1 MAIVAFHIGVGS
13 GVVCS
18 TLIGN
23 ARASVRGTDDKRC
36 SHALFLYSLSISIL
50 TTCPAQGT
58 PGVNVD
64 ILTIKNNCSMRNV
77 YNLSIRAWLLSL
89 LCLLVGG
96 RAVANEPQFPKTT
109 DDNITVNEVTLVP
122 GSADTYQVEISLV
135 GSQIYTA
142 YQMDI
147 LFPPGVDVVVDE
159 DGPYVDLWD
168 GDGCIYPY
176 VRRKLVHSL
185 SSSYGVISNKLLR
198 ISCSDDM
205 NRVLTAT
212 SGKLLYFLVKVSPY
226 LKPGDVILK
235 VTNLDFITKENAQK
249 YHCKDQTLTL
259 HATAESTA
267 TLSVSGSSHYGTC
280 VLPFAVPTLPDGV
293 KAYSAKGL
301 DSTGQLVVLS
311 EVTQLAAYT
320 PYILYS
326 ASGYTGTLKGAVD
339 ASQYGEVVSDGL
351 LRGAI
356 APQKRK
362 DGYVLQDFGKGEG
375 AKFYAMDGVEFL
387 IPEGKCWLEMP
398 AAQASAP
405 QYGIQIGTTTGIT
418 APATAATAHG
428 KIYTLDGKEVKTMQ
442 PGGIYVVNGK
452 KVLKIK

>member
-1 MAIVAFHIGVGS
+1 
-13 GVVCS
+13 
-18 TLIGN
+18 
-23 ARASVRGTDDKRC
+23 
-36 SHALFLYSLSISIL
+36 
-50 TTCPAQGT
+50 
-58 PGVNVD
+58 
-64 ILTIKNNCSMRNV
+64 MRNV

-96 RAVANEPQFPKTT
+96 RAVANEPQLPKPTN
-109 DDNITVNEVTLVP
+109 DHITVNDVTLVP
-122 GSADTYQVEISLV
+122 GSTDTYQVEISLV

-168 GDGCIYPY
+168 GDGCIYPH
-176 VRRKLVHSL
+176 VRKKLVHSL
-185 SSSYGVISNKLLR
+185 SSSYGVISSKRLR

-212 SGKLLYFLVKVSPY
+212 SGKLLYFLVKASPY
-226 LKPGDVILK
+226 LKPGDVVLK
-235 VTNLDFITKENAQK
+235 VNNLDFITKENAQK

-259 HATAESTA
+259 HAKAESTA

-280 VLPFAVPTLPDGV
+280 VLPFAVSPLPDGV

-301 DSTGQLVVLS
+301 DDTGQLVVLD
-311 EVTQLAAYT
+311 EVTQLAAYK

-326 ASGYTGTLKGAVD
+326 ESGYTGSLSGTVD
-339 ASQYGEVVSDGL
+339 ANKYGEVVRDGL

-356 APQKRK
+356 ASQKCK
-362 DGYVLQDFGKGEG
+362 DGYVLQDFGEG

-405 QYGIQIGTTTGIT
+405 QYGIQIGTTTAIT
-418 APATAATAHG
+418 APTTAASAHG

>member
-1 MAIVAFHIGVGS
+1 
-13 GVVCS
+13 
-18 TLIGN
+18 
-23 ARASVRGTDDKRC
+23 
-36 SHALFLYSLSISIL
+36 
-50 TTCPAQGT
+50 
-58 PGVNVD
+58 
-64 ILTIKNNCSMRNV
+64 MRNV

-96 RAVANEPQFPKTT
+96 RAVANEPQLPKPTN
-109 DDNITVNEVTLVP
+109 DYITVNDVTLVP

-147 LFPPGVDVVVDE
+147 LFPPGVDVVMAGKKPSLYTWKKE
-159 DGPYVDLWD
+159 
-168 GDGCIYPY
+168 GCIYPKY
-176 VRRKLVHSL
+176 ETDEGYEYSHKVT
-185 SSSYGVISNKLLR
+185 SSYNVVSDKLLR
-198 ISCSDDM
+198 IACFAVDND
-205 NRVLTAT
+205 VLTAK
-212 SGKLLYFLVKVSPY
+212 SGKLLYFKVKVSPY
-226 LKPGDVILK
+226 LKPGDVVLK

-301 DSTGQLVVLS
+301 DDTGKLVALS
-311 EVTQLAAYT
+311 EVKQLVAYT

-326 ASGYTGTLKGAVD
+326 ASGYSGSLKGTVD
-339 ASQYGEVVSDGL
+339 ANKYGEVVSDGL

-356 APQKRK
+356 APQKCT
-362 DGYVLQDFGKGEG
+362 DGYVLQDLGEG

-398 AAQASAP
+398 TAQASAP
-405 QYGIQIGTTTGIT
+405 QYGIQIGATTAIT
-418 APATAATAHG
+418 APTTSASAHG
-428 KIYTLDGKEVKTMQ
+428 KIYTLDGKRVKTMQ

>member
-1 MAIVAFHIGVGS
+1 
-13 GVVCS
+13 
-18 TLIGN
+18 
-23 ARASVRGTDDKRC
+23 
-36 SHALFLYSLSISIL
+36 
-50 TTCPAQGT
+50 
-58 PGVNVD
+58 
-64 ILTIKNNCSMRNV
+64 MRNV

-96 RAVANEPQFPKTT
+96 RAVANEPQFPKPT
-109 DDNITVNEVTLVP
+109 DDNITVNDVTLVP
-122 GSADTYQVEISLV
+122 GSTDTYQVEISLV

-176 VRRKLVHSL
+176 VRKKIVHSL
-185 SSSYGVISNKLLR
+185 SSSYGVVSNKRLR
-198 ISCSDDM
+198 ISCRDDM

-212 SGKLLYFLVKVSPY
+212 SGKLLYFKVKVSPY
-226 LKPGDVILK
+226 LKPGDVVLK

-259 HATAESTA
+259 YAKAESTA

-301 DSTGQLVVLS
+301 DDTGQLVVLN
-311 EVTQLAAYT
+311 EVTQLTAYT

-326 ASGYTGTLKGAVD
+326 ASGYTGSLSGTVD
-339 ASQYGEVVSDGL
+339 ADKYGEVVSDGL

-356 APQKRK
+356 APQKRT
-362 DGYVLQDFGKGEG
+362 DGYVLQDLGEG

-387 IPEGKCWLEMP
+387 IPEGKCWIEMP

-405 QYGIQIGTTTGIT
+405 QYGIQIGATTGIT
-418 APATAATAHG
+418 APTTAANAHG
-428 KIYTLDGKEVKTMQ
+428 RIYTLDGKQVKTMQ

>member
-1 MAIVAFHIGVGS
+1 
-13 GVVCS
+13 
-18 TLIGN
+18 
-23 ARASVRGTDDKRC
+23 
-36 SHALFLYSLSISIL
+36 
-50 TTCPAQGT
+50 
-58 PGVNVD
+58 
-64 ILTIKNNCSMRNV
+64 MRNV

-96 RAVANEPQFPKTT
+96 RAVANEPQFPKPT
-109 DDNITVNEVTLVP
+109 DDNITVNDVTLVP
-122 GSADTYQVEISLV
+122 GSTDTYQVEISLV

-176 VRRKLVHSL
+176 VRKKLVHSL
-185 SSSYGVISNKLLR
+185 SSSYGVISSKLLR
-198 ISCSDDM
+198 ISCRGDM
-205 NRVLTAT
+205 NKELTAIK
-212 SGKLLYFLVKVSPY
+212 GKLLYFLVKVSPY
-226 LKPGDVILK
+226 LKPGDVVLK

-280 VLPFAVPTLPDGV
+280 VLPFAVSSLPADV

-301 DSTGQLVVLS
+301 DDKGQLVVLS
-311 EVTQLAAYT
+311 EVKQLVAYT

-326 ASGYTGTLKGAVD
+326 ASGYTGSLKGTVD
-339 ASQYGEVVSDGL
+339 ANKYGEVVSDGL

-362 DGYVLQDFGKGEG
+362 DGYVLQDLGEG

-405 QYGIQIGTTTGIT
+405 QYGIQIGTTTAIT
-418 APATAATAHG
+418 APTTSATAHG

>member
-1 MAIVAFHIGVGS
+1 
-13 GVVCS
+13 
-18 TLIGN
+18 
-23 ARASVRGTDDKRC
+23 
-36 SHALFLYSLSISIL
+36 
-50 TTCPAQGT
+50 
-58 PGVNVD
+58 
-64 ILTIKNNCSMRNV
+64 MRNV
-77 YNLSIRAWLLSL
+77 YNLSLRAWLLSL

-96 RAVANEPQFPKTT
+96 SAAANEPQLPKPTN
-109 DDNITVNEVTLVP
+109 DYITVNDVTLVP
-122 GSADTYQVEISLV
+122 GSTDTYQVEISLV

-176 VRRKLVHSL
+176 VRKKLVHSL
-185 SSSYGVISNKLLR
+185 SSSYGVVSNKLLR

-212 SGKLLYFLVKVSPY
+212 SGKLLYFLVKASPY
-226 LKPGDVILK
+226 LKPGDVVLN
-235 VTNLDFITKENAQK
+235 VTNLDFTTKENSQK
-249 YHCKDQTLTL
+249 YSCKDQTLTL

-280 VLPFAVPTLPDGV
+280 VLPFAVSPLPDGV

-301 DSTGQLVVLS
+301 DDTGQLVVLS

-326 ASGYTGTLKGAVD
+326 ASGYSGSLKGTVD
-339 ASQYGEVVSDGL
+339 ANKYGEVVSDGL

-356 APQKRK
+356 APQKK
-362 DGYVLQDFGKGEG
+362 SAGYVLQDLGEG

-405 QYGIQIGTTTGIT
+405 QYGIQIGATTAIT
-418 APATAATAHG
+418 APTTSATAHG
-428 KIYTLDGKEVKTMQ
+428 KIYTLDGKQVKTMQ

>member
-1 MAIVAFHIGVGS
+1 
-13 GVVCS
+13 
-18 TLIGN
+18 
-23 ARASVRGTDDKRC
+23 
-36 SHALFLYSLSISIL
+36 
-50 TTCPAQGT
+50 
-58 PGVNVD
+58 
-64 ILTIKNNCSMRNV
+64 MRNV

-96 RAVANEPQFPKTT
+96 RAVANEPQLPKPT
-109 DDNITVNEVTLVP
+109 DDNITVNDVTLVP

-176 VRRKLVHSL
+176 VRKKLVHSL
-185 SSSYGVISNKLLR
+185 SSSYGVISSKLLR
-198 ISCSDDM
+198 ISCRGDM
-205 NRVLTAT
+205 NKELTAIK
-212 SGKLLYFLVKVSPY
+212 GKLLYFKVKVSPY
-226 LKPGDVILK
+226 LKPGDVVLK

-280 VLPFAVPTLPDGV
+280 VLPFAVTSLPDGV

-301 DSTGQLVVLS
+301 DDMGQLVVLD

-326 ASGYTGTLKGAVD
+326 TSGYSGSLSGTVD
-339 ASQYGEVVSDGL
+339 ANKYGEVVSDGL

-362 DGYVLQDFGKGEG
+362 DGYVLQDLGEG

-418 APATAATAHG
+418 APTTSATAHG

>member
-1 MAIVAFHIGVGS
+1 
-13 GVVCS
+13 
-18 TLIGN
+18 
-23 ARASVRGTDDKRC
+23 
-36 SHALFLYSLSISIL
+36 
-50 TTCPAQGT
+50 
-58 PGVNVD
+58 
-64 ILTIKNNCSMRNV
+64 MRNV

-96 RAVANEPQFPKTT
+96 RAVALEPQYPKPT
-109 DDNITVNEVTLVP
+109 DDHITVNEVTLVP
-122 GSADTYQVEISLV
+122 GSTDTYQVEISLV

-142 YQMDI
+142 YQVDI

-176 VRRKLVHSL
+176 VRKKLVHSL
-185 SSSYGVISNKLLR
+185 SSSYGVISSKLLR
-198 ISCSDDM
+198 ISCRGDM
-205 NRVLTAT
+205 NKELTAIK
-212 SGKLLYFLVKVSPY
+212 GKLLYFLVKVSPY
-226 LKPGDVILK
+226 LKPGDVVLK

-301 DSTGQLVVLS
+301 DDTGQLVVLS

-326 ASGYTGTLKGAVD
+326 TSGYSGSLSGTVD
-339 ASQYGEVVSDGL
+339 ANKYGEVVSDGL

-356 APQKRK
+356 APQKK
-362 DGYVLQDFGKGEG
+362 SAGYVLQDLGEG
-375 AKFYAMDGVEFL
+375 ARFYAMDGVEFL

-418 APATAATAHG
+418 APTTSAPTHG
-428 KIYTLDGKEVKTMQ
+428 RIYTLDGKEVKTMQ

>member
-1 MAIVAFHIGVGS
+1 
-13 GVVCS
+13 
-18 TLIGN
+18 
-23 ARASVRGTDDKRC
+23 
-36 SHALFLYSLSISIL
+36 
-50 TTCPAQGT
+50 
-58 PGVNVD
+58 
-64 ILTIKNNCSMRNV
+64 MRNV

-96 RAVANEPQFPKTT
+96 RAVANEPQFPKPT
-109 DDNITVNEVTLVP
+109 DDNITVNDVTLVP
-122 GSADTYQVEISLV
+122 GSTDTYQVEISLV

-176 VRRKLVHSL
+176 VRKKLVHSL
-185 SSSYGVISNKLLR
+185 SSSYGVISDKLLR

-212 SGKLLYFLVKVSPY
+212 SGKLLYFLVKASPY
-226 LKPGDVILK
+226 LKPGDVVLK

-249 YHCKDQTLTL
+249 YHCNDQTLTL
-259 HATAESTA
+259 HAKAESTA

-280 VLPFAVPTLPDGV
+280 VLPFAVSPLPDGV

-301 DSTGQLVVLS
+301 DDTGKLVVLN

-326 ASGYTGTLKGAVD
+326 ATGYTGSLKGTVD

-351 LRGAI
+351 LHGAI
-356 APQKRK
+356 APQKCK
-362 DGYVLQDFGKGEG
+362 DGYVLQDLGEG

-398 AAQASAP
+398 TAQASAP
-405 QYGIQIGTTTGIT
+405 QYGIQIGTTTAIT
-418 APATAATAHG
+418 APTTSVSAHG

-442 PGGIYVVNGK
+442 PGSIYVVNGK

>member
-1 MAIVAFHIGVGS
+1 
-13 GVVCS
+13 
-18 TLIGN
+18 
-23 ARASVRGTDDKRC
+23 
-36 SHALFLYSLSISIL
+36 
-50 TTCPAQGT
+50 
-58 PGVNVD
+58 
-64 ILTIKNNCSMRNV
+64 MRNV

-96 RAVANEPQFPKTT
+96 RAVANEPTN
-109 DDNITVNEVTLVP
+109 DYITVNDVTLVP
-122 GSADTYQVEISLV
+122 GSTDTYQVEISLEGV
-135 GSQIYTA
+135 DSQIYTA

-147 LFPPGVDVVVDE
+147 LFPPGVDVVVGE
-159 DGPYVDLWD
+159 YGPYVRLWK
-168 GDGCIYPY
+168 GDGCIYPKRWDEFFHH
-176 VRRKLVHSL
+176 VET
-185 SSSYGVISNKLLR
+185 SYGVVSNKLLR
-198 ISCSDDM
+198 ISCRGDM
-205 NRVLTAT
+205 NMELTAT
-212 SGKLLYFLVKVSPY
+212 SGKLLYFLVKASPY
-226 LKPGDVILK
+226 LKPGDVVLK
-235 VTNLDFITKENAQK
+235 VTNFDLITKENAQK

-267 TLSVSGSSHYGTC
+267 TLSVNGSSHYGTC
-280 VLPFAVPTLPDGV
+280 VLPFAVSSLPADV

-301 DSTGQLVVLS
+301 DDTGQLVVLD
-311 EVTQLAAYT
+311 EVMQLAAYT

-326 ASGYTGTLKGAVD
+326 ASGYTGPLSGTVD
-339 ASQYGEVVSDGL
+339 ANKYGEVVSDGL

-356 APQKRK
+356 ASQKCK
-362 DGYVLQDFGKGEG
+362 DGYVLQDLGEG

-405 QYGIQIGTTTGIT
+405 QYGIQIGATTGIT
-418 APATAATAHG
+418 APTTSATAHG

>member
-1 MAIVAFHIGVGS
+1 
-13 GVVCS
+13 
-18 TLIGN
+18 
-23 ARASVRGTDDKRC
+23 
-36 SHALFLYSLSISIL
+36 
-50 TTCPAQGT
+50 
-58 PGVNVD
+58 
-64 ILTIKNNCSMRNV
+64 MRNV

-89 LCLLVGG
+89 LCLLVEG
-96 RAVANEPQFPKTT
+96 RAVANEPTN
-109 DDNITVNEVTLVP
+109 DHITVNDVTLVP
-122 GSADTYQVEISLV
+122 GSTDTYQVEISLV

-176 VRRKLVHSL
+176 VRKKLVHSL
-185 SSSYGVISNKLLR
+185 SSSYGVVSNKRLR

-205 NRVLTAT
+205 NRVLTST
-212 SGKLLYFLVKVSPY
+212 SGKLLYFLVKASPY
-226 LKPGDVILK
+226 LKPGDVVLK
-235 VTNLDFITKENAQK
+235 VNNLDFITKENAQK

-259 HATAESTA
+259 HATAESTVN
-267 TLSVSGSSHYGTC
+267 LSVSGSSHYGTC

-301 DSTGQLVVLS
+301 DDTGKLVVLR

-326 ASGYTGTLKGAVD
+326 TSGYTGPLKGTVD
-339 ASQYGEVVSDGL
+339 ANKYGEVVSDGL

-356 APQKRK
+356 APQKCT
-362 DGYVLQDFGKGEG
+362 DGYVLQDLGEG

-387 IPEGKCWLEMP
+387 IPEGKCWLEVP

-418 APATAATAHG
+418 APTTSATAHG
-428 KIYTLDGKEVKTMQ
+428 KIYTLDGKKVKTMQ

>member
-1 MAIVAFHIGVGS
+1 
-13 GVVCS
+13 
-18 TLIGN
+18 
-23 ARASVRGTDDKRC
+23 
-36 SHALFLYSLSISIL
+36 
-50 TTCPAQGT
+50 
-58 PGVNVD
+58 
-64 ILTIKNNCSMRNV
+64 MRNV

-96 RAVANEPQFPKTT
+96 RAVANEPQLPKPTN
-109 DDNITVNEVTLVP
+109 DYITVNKVTLVP
-122 GSADTYQVEISLV
+122 GSTDTYQVEISLV
-135 GSQIYTA
+135 GVDSQIYTA

-176 VRRKLVHSL
+176 VRKKLVHSL
-185 SSSYGVISNKLLR
+185 SSSYGVVSNKLLR

-212 SGKLLYFLVKVSPY
+212 SGKLLYFLVKASPY
-226 LKPGDVILK
+226 LKPGDVVLK
-235 VTNLDFITKENAQK
+235 VNNLDFITKENAQK

-259 HATAESTA
+259 HAKAESTVN
-267 TLSVSGSSHYGTC
+267 LSVSGSSHYGTC
-280 VLPFAVPTLPDGV
+280 VLPFAVSPLPAGV
-293 KAYSAKGL
+293 KAYSAKGF
-301 DSTGQLVVLS
+301 DDTGQLVVLD

-326 ASGYTGTLKGAVD
+326 ASGYSGPLSGAVD
-339 ASQYGEVVSDGL
+339 ANKYGEVVSDGL

-362 DGYVLQDFGKGEG
+362 DGYVLQDFGEG

-387 IPEGKCWLEMP
+387 IPEGKCWLEMS

-405 QYGIQIGTTTGIT
+405 QYGIQIGTTTAIT
-418 APATAATAHG
+418 TPTTSASAHG
-428 KIYTLDGKEVKTMQ
+428 KIYTLDGKRVKTMQ
-442 PGGIYVVNGK
+442 PGSIYVVNGK

>member
-1 MAIVAFHIGVGS
+1 
-13 GVVCS
+13 
-18 TLIGN
+18 
-23 ARASVRGTDDKRC
+23 
-36 SHALFLYSLSISIL
+36 
-50 TTCPAQGT
+50 
-58 PGVNVD
+58 
-64 ILTIKNNCSMRNV
+64 MRNV

-96 RAVANEPQFPKTT
+96 RAVANEPT
-109 DDNITVNEVTLVP
+109 DDHITVNEVTLVP

-159 DGPYVDLWD
+159 YGPYVVLWD
-168 GDGCIYPY
+168 GDRCIYPKG
-176 VRRKLVHSL
+176 RDGKLVHSL
-185 SSSYGVISNKLLR
+185 SSSYGVVSNKRLR
-198 ISCSDDM
+198 ISCRDDM

-226 LKPGDVILK
+226 LKPGDVVLK

-259 HATAESTA
+259 HAKAESTA

-280 VLPFAVPTLPDGV
+280 VLPFAVPTLPTDV

-301 DSTGQLVVLS
+301 DDTGQLVVLD
-311 EVTQLAAYT
+311 EVKQLAAYT

-326 ASGYTGTLKGAVD
+326 TSGYSGSLSGTVD
-339 ASQYGEVVSDGL
+339 ANKYGEVVSDGL

-356 APQKRK
+356 APQKCK
-362 DGYVLQDFGKGEG
+362 DGYVLQDLGEG

-405 QYGIQIGTTTGIT
+405 QYGIQIGTTTAIT
-418 APATAATAHG
+418 APTTSASAHG
-428 KIYTLDGKEVKTMQ
+428 KIYTLDGKQVKTMQ

-452 KVLKIK
+452 KVLKII

>member
-1 MAIVAFHIGVGS
+1 
-13 GVVCS
+13 
-18 TLIGN
+18 
-23 ARASVRGTDDKRC
+23 
-36 SHALFLYSLSISIL
+36 
-50 TTCPAQGT
+50 
-58 PGVNVD
+58 
-64 ILTIKNNCSMRNV
+64 MRNV

-89 LCLLVGG
+89 LCLLVGD
-96 RAVANEPQFPKTT
+96 RAVANEPQLPKPTN
-109 DDNITVNEVTLVP
+109 DYISVNDVTLVP
-122 GSADTYQVEISLV
+122 GSTDTYQVEISLV

-176 VRRKLVHSL
+176 VRKKLVHSL
-185 SSSYGVISNKLLR
+185 SSSYGVVSNKLLR

-212 SGKLLYFLVKVSPY
+212 SGKLLYFLIKASPY
-226 LKPGDVILK
+226 LKPGDVVLK
-235 VTNLDFITKENAQK
+235 VTNLDFTTKENSQK
-249 YHCKDQTLTL
+249 YSCKDQTLTL
-259 HATAESTA
+259 HAKAESTA

-280 VLPFAVPTLPDGV
+280 VLPFAVSPLPDGV

-301 DSTGQLVVLS
+301 DETGQLVVLS

-326 ASGYTGTLKGAVD
+326 ASGYSGSLKGTVD
-339 ASQYGEVVSDGL
+339 ADKYGEVVSDGL

-356 APQKRK
+356 APQKK
-362 DGYVLQDFGKGEG
+362 SAGYVLQDLGEG

-405 QYGIQIGTTTGIT
+405 QYGIQIGTTTAIT
-418 APATAATAHG
+418 APTTSASAHG
-428 KIYTLDGKEVKTMQ
+428 KIYTLDGKQVKTMQ

>member
-1 MAIVAFHIGVGS
+1 
-13 GVVCS
+13 
-18 TLIGN
+18 
-23 ARASVRGTDDKRC
+23 
-36 SHALFLYSLSISIL
+36 
-50 TTCPAQGT
+50 
-58 PGVNVD
+58 
-64 ILTIKNNCSMRNV
+64 MRNV

-96 RAVANEPQFPKTT
+96 RAVANEPQFPKPT
-109 DDNITVNEVTLVP
+109 DDNITVNDVTLVP
-122 GSADTYQVEISLV
+122 GSTDTYQVEISLV

-176 VRRKLVHSL
+176 VRKKLVHSL
-185 SSSYGVISNKLLR
+185 SSSYGVISSKLLR
-198 ISCSDDM
+198 ISCRGDM
-205 NRVLTAT
+205 NKELTAIK
-212 SGKLLYFLVKVSPY
+212 GKLLYFLVKASPY
-226 LKPGDVILK
+226 LKPGDVVLK
-235 VTNLDFITKENAQK
+235 VTNLDLITKENAQK

-259 HATAESTA
+259 HATAESTVL
-267 TLSVSGSSHYGTC
+267 LSVSGSSHYGTC
-280 VLPFAVPTLPDGV
+280 VLPFAVSSLPADV

-301 DSTGQLVVLS
+301 DETGQLVVLS
-311 EVTQLAAYT
+311 EVKQLAAYT

-326 ASGYTGTLKGAVD
+326 ASGYSGSLSGAVD
-339 ASQYGEVVSDGL
+339 VSQYGEVVRDGL

-362 DGYVLQDFGKGEG
+362 DGYVLQDLGEG

-418 APATAATAHG
+418 APTTSAPTHG
-428 KIYTLDGKEVKTMQ
+428 RIYTLDGKEVKTMQ

>member
-1 MAIVAFHIGVGS
+1 
-13 GVVCS
+13 
-18 TLIGN
+18 
-23 ARASVRGTDDKRC
+23 
-36 SHALFLYSLSISIL
+36 
-50 TTCPAQGT
+50 
-58 PGVNVD
+58 
-64 ILTIKNNCSMRNV
+64 MRNV

-96 RAVANEPQFPKTT
+96 RAVANEPQFPKPT
-109 DDNITVNEVTLVP
+109 DDNITVNDVTLVP
-122 GSADTYQVEISLV
+122 GSTDTYQVEISLV

-176 VRRKLVHSL
+176 VRKKLVHSL
-185 SSSYGVISNKLLR
+185 SSSYGVISSKLLR
-198 ISCSDDM
+198 ISCRGDM
-205 NRVLTAT
+205 NKELTAIK
-212 SGKLLYFLVKVSPY
+212 GKLLYFLVKVSPY
-226 LKPGDVILK
+226 LKPGDVVLK
-235 VTNLDFITKENAQK
+235 VNNLDFITKENAQK

-280 VLPFAVPTLPDGV
+280 VLPFAVSPLPDGV

-301 DSTGQLVVLS
+301 DETGQLVVLD

-326 ASGYTGTLKGAVD
+326 ESGYSGSLSGTVD

-362 DGYVLQDFGKGEG
+362 DGYVLQDLGEG

-398 AAQASAP
+398 AAHASAP
-405 QYGIQIGTTTGIT
+405 QYGIQIGTTTAIT
-418 APATAATAHG
+418 APTTSASAHG
-428 KIYTLDGKEVKTMQ
+428 KIYTLDGKQVKTMQ

>member
-1 MAIVAFHIGVGS
+1 
-13 GVVCS
+13 
-18 TLIGN
+18 
-23 ARASVRGTDDKRC
+23 
-36 SHALFLYSLSISIL
+36 
-50 TTCPAQGT
+50 
-58 PGVNVD
+58 
-64 ILTIKNNCSMRNV
+64 MRNV

-96 RAVANEPQFPKTT
+96 RAVANEPQLPKPTN
-109 DDNITVNEVTLVP
+109 DHITVNDVTLVP

-176 VRRKLVHSL
+176 VRKKLVHSL
-185 SSSYGVISNKLLR
+185 SSSYGVISSKLLR
-198 ISCSDDM
+198 ISCRGDM
-205 NRVLTAT
+205 NKELTAIK
-212 SGKLLYFLVKVSPY
+212 GKLLYFLVKVSPY
-226 LKPGDVILK
+226 LKPGDVVLK

-267 TLSVSGSSHYGTC
+267 TLSVNGSSHYGTC
-280 VLPFAVPTLPDGV
+280 VLPFAVSTLPADV

-301 DSTGQLVVLS
+301 DDTGQLVVLD

-326 ASGYTGTLKGAVD
+326 ASGYSGSLSGPVD
-339 ASQYGEVVSDGL
+339 ANKYGEVVSDGL

-356 APQKRK
+356 APQKK
-362 DGYVLQDFGKGEG
+362 SAGYVLQDLGEG

-405 QYGIQIGTTTGIT
+405 QYGIQIGATTAIT
-418 APATAATAHG
+418 APTTSASAHG

-452 KVLKIK
+452 KVLRIK

>member
-1 MAIVAFHIGVGS
+1 
-13 GVVCS
+13 
-18 TLIGN
+18 
-23 ARASVRGTDDKRC
+23 
-36 SHALFLYSLSISIL
+36 
-50 TTCPAQGT
+50 
-58 PGVNVD
+58 
-64 ILTIKNNCSMRNV
+64 MRNV

-96 RAVANEPQFPKTT
+96 RAVALEPQHPKPTN
-109 DDNITVNEVTLVP
+109 DYITVNDVTLVP
-122 GSADTYQVEISLV
+122 GSTDTYQVEISLEGV
-135 GSQIYTA
+135 DSQIYTA

-147 LFPPGVDVVVDE
+147 LFPPGVDVVVGE
-159 DGPYVDLWD
+159 YGPYVRLWK
-168 GDGCIYPY
+168 GDGCIYPKRWDEFFHH
-176 VRRKLVHSL
+176 VET
-185 SSSYGVISNKLLR
+185 SYGVVSNKLLR
-198 ISCSDDM
+198 ISCRGDM
-205 NRVLTAT
+205 NMELTAT
-212 SGKLLYFLVKVSPY
+212 SGKLLYFLVKASPY
-226 LKPGDVILK
+226 LKPGDVVLQ
-235 VTNLDFITKENAQK
+235 VTNFDLITNENAQK

-280 VLPFAVPTLPDGV
+280 VLPFAVTSLPDGV

-301 DSTGQLVVLS
+301 DDMGQLVVLD

-326 ASGYTGTLKGAVD
+326 ASGYSGSLLGSVD
-339 ASQYGEVVSDGL
+339 ANKYVEVVSDGL

-356 APQKRK
+356 APQKK
-362 DGYVLQDFGKGEG
+362 SAGYVLQDLGEG

-405 QYGIQIGTTTGIT
+405 QYGLQIGATTAIT
-418 APATAATAHG
+418 APTTSVSAHG
-428 KIYTLDGKEVKTMQ
+428 KIYTLDGKRVKTMQ
-442 PGGIYVVNGK
+442 PGSIYVVNGK

>member
-1 MAIVAFHIGVGS
+1 MTIVAFHIGVGS

-36 SHALFLYSLSISIL
+36 SHAFLCSLSISIL

-96 RAVANEPQFPKTT
+96 RAVANEPQFPKPT
-109 DDNITVNEVTLVP
+109 DDNITVNDVTLVP
-122 GSADTYQVEISLV
+122 GSTDTYQVEISLV

-176 VRRKLVHSL
+176 VRKKLVHSL
-185 SSSYGVISNKLLR
+185 SSSYGVISSKLLR
-198 ISCSDDM
+198 ISCRGDM
-205 NRVLTAT
+205 NKELTAIK
-212 SGKLLYFLVKVSPY
+212 GKLLYFLVKVSPY
-226 LKPGDVILK
+226 LKPGDVVLK

-280 VLPFAVPTLPDGV
+280 VLPFAVSSLPADV

-301 DSTGQLVVLS
+301 DDTGQLVVLN
-311 EVTQLAAYT
+311 EVKQLAAYT

-326 ASGYTGTLKGAVD
+326 ASGYSGSLSGTVD
-339 ASQYGEVVSDGL
+339 ANKYGEVARDGL

-362 DGYVLQDFGKGEG
+362 DGYVLQDLGEG

-418 APATAATAHG
+418 APTTASTAHG

>member
-1 MAIVAFHIGVGS
+1 
-13 GVVCS
+13 
-18 TLIGN
+18 
-23 ARASVRGTDDKRC
+23 
-36 SHALFLYSLSISIL
+36 
-50 TTCPAQGT
+50 
-58 PGVNVD
+58 
-64 ILTIKNNCSMRNV
+64 MRNV

-96 RAVANEPQFPKTT
+96 RAVALEPQYPKPT
-109 DDNITVNEVTLVP
+109 DDHITVNEVTLVP
-122 GSADTYQVEISLV
+122 GSTDTYQVEISLV

-176 VRRKLVHSL
+176 VRKKLVHSL
-185 SSSYGVISNKLLR
+185 SSSYGVVSNKLLR

-212 SGKLLYFLVKVSPY
+212 SGKLLYFLIKASPY
-226 LKPGDVILK
+226 LKPGDVVLK
-235 VTNLDFITKENAQK
+235 VTNLDFITKENSQK
-249 YHCKDQTLTL
+249 YSCKDQTLTL
-259 HATAESTA
+259 HAKPESTA

-280 VLPFAVPTLPDGV
+280 VLPFAVSSLPAGV

-301 DSTGQLVVLS
+301 DDKGQLVVLS

-326 ASGYTGTLKGAVD
+326 ASGYTGSLSGTVD
-339 ASQYGEVVSDGL
+339 ANKYVEVVSDGL

-356 APQKRK
+356 ASQKCK
-362 DGYVLQDFGKGEG
+362 DGYVLQDLGEG

-398 AAQASAP
+398 AAHASAP
-405 QYGIQIGTTTGIT
+405 QYGIQIGTTTAIT
-418 APATAATAHG
+418 APTTSASAHG
-428 KIYTLDGKEVKTMQ
+428 KIYTLDGKQVKTMQ

>member
-1 MAIVAFHIGVGS
+1 
-13 GVVCS
+13 
-18 TLIGN
+18 
-23 ARASVRGTDDKRC
+23 
-36 SHALFLYSLSISIL
+36 
-50 TTCPAQGT
+50 
-58 PGVNVD
+58 
-64 ILTIKNNCSMRNV
+64 MRNV

-96 RAVANEPQFPKTT
+96 RAVANEPQFPKPT
-109 DDNITVNEVTLVP
+109 DDNITVNDVTLVP
-122 GSADTYQVEISLV
+122 GSTDTYQVEISLV

-176 VRRKLVHSL
+176 VRKKLVHSL
-185 SSSYGVISNKLLR
+185 SSSYGVISSKLLR
-198 ISCSDDM
+198 ISCRGDM
-205 NRVLTAT
+205 NKELTAIK
-212 SGKLLYFLVKVSPY
+212 GKLLYFLVKVSPY
-226 LKPGDVILK
+226 LKPGDVVLK

-259 HATAESTA
+259 HATAESTVN
-267 TLSVSGSSHYGTC
+267 LSVSGSSHYGTC
-280 VLPFAVPTLPDGV
+280 VLPFAVTSLPDGV

-301 DSTGQLVVLS
+301 DDMGQLVVLD

-326 ASGYTGTLKGAVD
+326 TSGYTGSLKGTVD
-339 ASQYGEVVSDGL
+339 ANKYGEVVSDGL

-356 APQKRK
+356 APQKCT
-362 DGYVLQDFGKGEG
+362 DGYVLQDLGEG

-387 IPEGKCWLEMP
+387 IPEGKCWLEIP

-418 APATAATAHG
+418 APTTTPTAYG

-442 PGGIYVVNGK
+442 LGGIYVVNGK

>member
-1 MAIVAFHIGVGS
+1 
-13 GVVCS
+13 
-18 TLIGN
+18 
-23 ARASVRGTDDKRC
+23 
-36 SHALFLYSLSISIL
+36 
-50 TTCPAQGT
+50 
-58 PGVNVD
+58 
-64 ILTIKNNCSMRNV
+64 MRNV

-96 RAVANEPQFPKTT
+96 RAVANEPQFPKPT
-109 DDNITVNEVTLVP
+109 DDNITVNDVTLVP
-122 GSADTYQVEISLV
+122 GSTDTYQVEISLV

-176 VRRKLVHSL
+176 VRKKLVHSL
-185 SSSYGVISNKLLR
+185 SSSYGVISSKLLR
-198 ISCSDDM
+198 ISCRGDM
-205 NRVLTAT
+205 NKELTAIK
-212 SGKLLYFLVKVSPY
+212 GKLLYFLVKVSPY
-226 LKPGDVILK
+226 LKPGDVVLK

-280 VLPFAVPTLPDGV
+280 VLPFAVSPLPDGV
-293 KAYSAKGL
+293 KAYSAKGF
-301 DSTGQLVVLS
+301 DETGQLVVLD

-326 ASGYTGTLKGAVD
+326 ESGYSGSLSGTVD
-339 ASQYGEVVSDGL
+339 ANKYGEVVSDGL

-356 APQKRK
+356 APQKRT
-362 DGYVLQDFGKGEG
+362 DGYVLQDLGEG

-405 QYGIQIGTTTGIT
+405 QYGIQIGATTAIT
-418 APATAATAHG
+418 APTTSATAHG
-428 KIYTLDGKEVKTMQ
+428 NIYTLDGKEVKTMQ

>member
-1 MAIVAFHIGVGS
+1 
-13 GVVCS
+13 
-18 TLIGN
+18 
-23 ARASVRGTDDKRC
+23 
-36 SHALFLYSLSISIL
+36 
-50 TTCPAQGT
+50 
-58 PGVNVD
+58 
-64 ILTIKNNCSMRNV
+64 MRNV

-96 RAVANEPQFPKTT
+96 RAVANEPQLPKPTN
-109 DDNITVNEVTLVP
+109 DYITVNDVTLVP

-168 GDGCIYPY
+168 GDGCIYPH
-176 VRRKLVHSL
+176 VRKKLVHSL

-212 SGKLLYFLVKVSPY
+212 SGKLLYFLVKASPY
-226 LKPGDVILK
+226 LKPGDVVLK

-280 VLPFAVPTLPDGV
+280 VLPFAVSTLPDGV

-301 DSTGQLVVLS
+301 DDTGQLVVLD

-326 ASGYTGTLKGAVD
+326 ESGYSGSLSGTVD

-362 DGYVLQDFGKGEG
+362 DGYVLQDLGEG

-405 QYGIQIGTTTGIT
+405 QYGIQIGTTTAIT
-418 APATAATAHG
+418 APTTSANAHG
-428 KIYTLDGKEVKTMQ
+428 KIYTLDGKQVKTMQ

>member
-1 MAIVAFHIGVGS
+1 
-13 GVVCS
+13 
-18 TLIGN
+18 
-23 ARASVRGTDDKRC
+23 
-36 SHALFLYSLSISIL
+36 
-50 TTCPAQGT
+50 
-58 PGVNVD
+58 
-64 ILTIKNNCSMRNV
+64 MRNV

-96 RAVANEPQFPKTT
+96 RAVANEPQLPKPTN
-109 DDNITVNEVTLVP
+109 DYITVNDVTLVP

-147 LFPPGVDVVVDE
+147 LFPPGVDVVMAGKKPSLYTWKKE
-159 DGPYVDLWD
+159 
-168 GDGCIYPY
+168 GCIYPKY
-176 VRRKLVHSL
+176 ETDEGYEYSHKVT
-185 SSSYGVISNKLLR
+185 SSYNVVSDKLLR
-198 ISCSDDM
+198 IACFAVDND
-205 NRVLTAT
+205 VLTAK
-212 SGKLLYFLVKVSPY
+212 SGKLLYFKVKVSPY
-226 LKPGDVILK
+226 LKPGDVVLQ
-235 VTNLDFITKENAQK
+235 VTNFDLITKENAQK

-259 HATAESTA
+259 HAKAESTA

-280 VLPFAVPTLPDGV
+280 VLPFAVTTLPDGV

-301 DSTGQLVVLS
+301 DDTGQLVVLS
-311 EVTQLAAYT
+311 EVKQLAAYT

-326 ASGYTGTLKGAVD
+326 ESGYTGSLKGEVD
-339 ASQYGEVVSDGL
+339 ANKYGEVVIDGL

-356 APQKRK
+356 APQKK
-362 DGYVLQDFGKGEG
+362 SEGYVLQDLGEG

-398 AAQASAP
+398 KAQASAP
-405 QYGIQIGTTTGIT
+405 QYGIQIGATTSIT
-418 APATAATAHG
+418 APTTAATGHG
-428 KIYTLDGKEVKTMQ
+428 KIYTLDGKRVKTMQ

>member
-1 MAIVAFHIGVGS
+1 
-13 GVVCS
+13 
-18 TLIGN
+18 
-23 ARASVRGTDDKRC
+23 
-36 SHALFLYSLSISIL
+36 
-50 TTCPAQGT
+50 
-58 PGVNVD
+58 
-64 ILTIKNNCSMRNV
+64 MRNV

-96 RAVANEPQFPKTT
+96 RAVANEPQLPKPTN
-109 DDNITVNEVTLVP
+109 DYITVNDVTLVP
-122 GSADTYQVEISLV
+122 GSTDTYQVEISLV
-135 GSQIYTA
+135 GSLIYTA

-176 VRRKLVHSL
+176 VRKKLVHSL
-185 SSSYGVISNKLLR
+185 SSSYGVVSNKLLR

-205 NRVLTAT
+205 NRVLTAK
-212 SGKLLYFLVKVSPY
+212 SGKLLYFLVKASPY

-235 VTNLDFITKENAQK
+235 VTNLDFTTKENSQK
-249 YHCKDQTLTL
+249 YSCKDQTLTL

-280 VLPFAVPTLPDGV
+280 VLPFAVSPLPDGV

-301 DSTGQLVVLS
+301 DDTGQLVVLD

-326 ASGYTGTLKGAVD
+326 ALGYTGSLKGTVD
-339 ASQYGEVVSDGL
+339 ADKYGEVVSDGL
-351 LRGAI
+351 LCGAI
-356 APQKRK
+356 APQKRT
-362 DGYVLQDFGKGEG
+362 DGYVLQDLGEG

-405 QYGIQIGTTTGIT
+405 QYGIQIGATTAIT
-418 APATAATAHG
+418 APTTSASAHG
-428 KIYTLDGKEVKTMQ
+428 KIYTLDGKQVKTMQ

>member
-1 MAIVAFHIGVGS
+1 
-13 GVVCS
+13 
-18 TLIGN
+18 
-23 ARASVRGTDDKRC
+23 
-36 SHALFLYSLSISIL
+36 
-50 TTCPAQGT
+50 
-58 PGVNVD
+58 
-64 ILTIKNNCSMRNV
+64 MRNV

-96 RAVANEPQFPKTT
+96 RAVALEPQYPKPT
-109 DDNITVNEVTLVP
+109 DDHITVNEVTLVP
-122 GSADTYQVEISLV
+122 GSTDTYQVEISLV

-212 SGKLLYFLVKVSPY
+212 SGKLLYFKVKVSPY
-226 LKPGDVILK
+226 LKPGDVVLK

-249 YHCKDQTLTL
+249 YHCKNQTLTL
-259 HATAESTA
+259 HAKPESTA

-280 VLPFAVPTLPDGV
+280 VLPFAVSSLPAGV

-301 DSTGQLVVLS
+301 DDTGQLVVLS
-311 EVTQLAAYT
+311 EVKQLVAYT

-326 ASGYTGTLKGAVD
+326 ASGYTGPLSGTVD
-339 ASQYGEVVSDGL
+339 ANKYGEVVSDGL

-362 DGYVLQDFGKGEG
+362 DGYVLQDLGEG

-398 AAQASAP
+398 KAQASAP

-418 APATAATAHG
+418 APTTSATAHG